1 VLELSDATVQSGT
14 YLRVFLNGSS
24 RLISDTRLVHL
35 RSNHVYQI
43 KCVVNARGSEA
54 LNLFSFAAIL
64 AGALCR
70 LGGSNFWGIPSGDST
85 GARGL

>member
-1 VLELSDATVQSGT
+1 MSDATVDSGT
-14 YLRVFLNGSS
+14 YLRVFLNGGS
-24 RLISDTRLVHL
+24 RLIPDTRLVHL

-54 LNLFSFAAIL
+54 LDLFSFATIL

-70 LGGSNFWGIPSGDST
+70 LGGSIFWGIPSGDGT
-85 GARGL
+85 GACGL